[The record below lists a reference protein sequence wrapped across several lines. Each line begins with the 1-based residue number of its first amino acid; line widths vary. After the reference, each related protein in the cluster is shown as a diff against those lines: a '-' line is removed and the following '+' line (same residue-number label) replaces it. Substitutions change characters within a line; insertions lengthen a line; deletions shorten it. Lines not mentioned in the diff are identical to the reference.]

1 MNRVLYCSIYV
12 VRILA
17 LCIFFNSTG
26 INSRA
31 AQPKTLTL
39 YCAAGIR
46 YAVEDVIKDY
56 KKEYGVEVQPIWAGS
71 GALISI
77 MDVARKGDL
86 YLAADQDHINIARQK
101 GLVRE
106 AMPIAYQRPVIA
118 VRKGNPKKI
127 KTLSDLA
134 REDVVVSLA
143 NQTAA
148 VGRAS
153 VALLQKFNLWDKVKT
168 RVDKNGV
175 YKPTVNEVANDLLL
189 GMVDVGL
196 IWDSTVL
203 QYSQQLEMIAI
214 PQTDD
219 FIDQVTIGVLSFSRT
234 PTEALKFARY
244 LSARDRGL
252 KRFAEKQWPTI
263 EDGDAWAEKP
273 QITYFAGGVN
283 RRAIEETLKEF
294 AERENVLF
302 NTVYNGC
309 GILVGQ
315 MKLGQRPDVY
325 HSCDASFMAD
335 VTDLF
340 FDVKAVSSMNIVII
354 VAPAFKDRIKSVDDL
369 LKPGIKVGM
378 GNPQQSAM
386 GHLTVKMLQEMGKWD
401 KLQKSGNIAV
411 QVPTGEFL
419 VAPILTGNLD
429 AALCYESNAT
439 LVTQK
444 GDAAIVPIDHSGAVA
459 VQTYTIGKQS
469 KHKYLLQRFL
479 AALEHTEDRY
489 KKAGFEFKL
498 NEPSDQ

>member
-1 MNRVLYCSIYV
+1 MA
-12 VRILA
+12 ILK
-17 LCIFFNSTG
+17 IF
-26 INSRA
+26 
-31 AQPKTLTL
+31 
-39 YCAAGIR
+39 
-46 YAVEDVIKDY
+46 
-56 KKEYGVEVQPIWAGS
+56 KK
-71 GALISI
+71 
-77 MDVARKGDL
+77 
-86 YLAADQDHINIARQK
+86 
-101 GLVRE
+101 
-106 AMPIAYQRPVIA
+106 
-118 VRKGNPKKI
+118 
-127 KTLSDLA
+127 LSDLT
-134 REDVVVSLA
+134 RGDVTASLA

-153 VALLQKFNLWDKVKT
+153 VALLQKFNLWDQVKA
-168 RVDKNGV
+168 RIDKNGV

-189 GMVDVGL
+189 GMVDAGL

-203 QYSQQLEMIAI
+203 QYNQKLEMIPI
-214 PQTDD
+214 PGTDD
-219 FIDQVTIGVLSFSRT
+219 FIDQVTIGVLSSSRI

-263 EDGDAWAEKP
+263 DDGDVWAEKP

-294 AERENVLF
+294 AQRENVIF

-325 HSCDASFMAD
+325 HSCDASFMED

-340 FDVKAVSSMNIVII
+340 LDVKAVSSMKIVIL
-354 VAPAFKDRIKSVDDL
+354 VAPAFRDKIKSIDDIL
-369 LKPGIKVGM
+369 QPGVRVGM

-386 GHLTVKMLQEMGKWD
+386 GHLTVKMLQAMGQWD

-479 AALEHTEDRY
+479 AALEHTEKRY

-498 NEPSDQ
+498 NESSRK